1 MEKEIFPRY
10 GGSIFNVGTG
20 RNHTILDVSKM
31 IGEEI
36 EFVPARLGEA
46 DETLAD
52 ISKISRVLDYKPTVT
67 LEEWVNENK

>member
-1 MEKEIFPRY
+1 
-10 GGSIFNVGTG
+10 
-20 RNHTILDVSKM
+20 M